1 MRKHSR
7 PRGVI
12 RQVDID
18 FLCLATFGQRALP
31 TDMAVRIA
39 LRRELYDAIIHS
51 VRGPRIPA
59 LSRGTRT

>member
-1 MRKHSR
+1 MRTRRKSR
-7 PRGVI
+7 PAI

-39 LRRELYDAIIHS
+39 IRRDLYHAAAGYE
-51 VRGPRIPA
+51 RYKER
-59 LSRGTRT
+59 RR